1 MNLIISDHPL
11 VLTEKQEH
19 SFEYIDLTKQNMHNC
34 VGCFGCWTK
43 TIGKCVIRDDAV
55 KIYPLIAKSERA
67 LYVSKLAYGGYD
79 LPMKTLLER
88 SIPIQQAFIRLHEGE
103 THHVQRAVV
112 AKDATIIAYGD
123 ISKREVSI
131 FQKLVARNAKNMSFK
146 NYKVLFVPEEKVNDI
161 VSKEVEQW
169 KKYG

>member
-55 KIYPLIAKSERA
+55 KIYPLIAKSERV

-79 LPMKTLLER
+79 LPMKTLLEKAFPSSRHSFVCTKGKHITCSGQSSQKMQR
-88 SIPIQQAFIRLHEGE
+88 SSLME
-103 THHVQRAVV
+103 
-112 AKDATIIAYGD
+112 
-123 ISKREVSI
+123 ISQNERHPFS
-131 FQKLVARNAKNMSFK
+131 KN
-146 NYKVLFVPEEKVNDI
+146 
-161 VSKEVEQW
+161 
-169 KKYG
+169 